1 MQQITV
7 FFLIL
12 HNHIVNENY
21 FISDRPD
28 RDKNKPQHSRPSEPV
43 KKNEPKKDEKKDGK
57 KRGCC

>member
-1 MQQITV
+1 M

-12 HNHIVNENY
+12 YNHIVNENLIILY
-21 FISDRPD
+21 FLSDRPD

-57 KRGCC
+57 KRGWC